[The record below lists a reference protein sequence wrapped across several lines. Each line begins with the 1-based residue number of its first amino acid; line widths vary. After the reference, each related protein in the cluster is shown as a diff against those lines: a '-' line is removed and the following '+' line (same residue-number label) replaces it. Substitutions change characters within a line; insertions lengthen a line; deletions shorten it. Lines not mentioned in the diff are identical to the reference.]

1 MSMSNIKL
9 MEINDTQSWI
19 EVNKNKI
26 TYKISAEY
34 VKACRRKV
42 RKTVIDE
49 RADISV

>member
-1 MSMSNIKL
+1 MSYVKL
-9 MEINDTQSWI
+9 MEINDTQSWS

-42 RKTVIDE
+42 RTTVTDG